1 MINDALASIS
11 EIFTP
16 PFRTVLYKSLA
27 LTVAMLAALWL
38 ALERAAV
45 VVTAGSTGWLKAL
58 IEITAGFGLF
68 IGLFFLIAPVSMLV
82 AGFFLDELAG
92 HVEADIYPAG
102 PRGSPAPLVDSLWLA
117 IKFSAVALVVNFCAF
132 CVWLLPGVNALV
144 FVLANAY
151 LFSREYFE
159 LAASR
164 YRPLAEVRALRRRH
178 RLTLFLAGLII
189 AFFVATPLL
198 NLLTP
203 LFGVALMARLHK
215 RLAPPLTVGTP
226 VPASA

>member
-1 MINDALASIS
+1 MIDDALASIR
-11 EIFTP
+11 EILSP

-27 LTVAMLAALWL
+27 LTLAILAVLWA
-38 ALERAAV
+38 ALERAASIV
-45 VVTAGSTGWLKAL
+45 VAGGAGWLKAL
-58 IEITAGFGLF
+58 VEITAALGLF
-68 IGLFFLIAPVSMLV
+68 VGLIFLIAPVSMLV
-82 AGFFLDELAG
+82 AGFFLDELAD

-102 PRGSPAPLVDSLWLA
+102 PRGSPAPFMDSLWLA
-117 IKFSAVALVVNFCAF
+117 MKFSAVALAVNFVAF
-132 CVWLLPGVNALV
+132 GLWLLPGVNALV

-164 YRPLAEVRALRRRH
+164 FRPPAEVRALRRRH
-178 RLTLFLAGLII
+178 RLTLFAAGLII
-189 AFFVATPLL
+189 ALFVATPVL

-215 RLAPPLTVGTP
+215 RLAPPAGG
-226 VPASA
+226 AS